1 MRFLGW
7 ILLVSALALGTP
19 GRSPIGLCSF
29 DVPPYLPLATATKWG
44 TPNLTVE
51 YHEEYIRDEKQA
63 KDFERL
69 YAGLRAEHGK
79 KLGESGAEVD
89 GKDGKIIT
97 TYESGITAQSLFV
110 RHGDYYLCWKVW
122 GLGADEAKIADV
134 AKFVRQSIRFDKAN
148 ATLEFNREVRDPSGK
163 LSLTLPST
171 FGGGGKR
178 YSDGQVILTLTPLR
192 EGGEA
197 TQSQFAYNFTPDG
210 FEPYL
215 RRSHVE
221 MGPHSVGLICS
232 TSRDGRL
239 ESQMVMLTSDE
250 SSVVLSFMGPVNLR
264 DKIKFLRETIVSKA
278 QWAGKSSED

>member
-1 MRFLGW
+1 MG
-7 ILLVSALALGTP
+7 ALALGTP
-19 GRSPIGLCSF
+19 ARSPIGLCSF
-29 DVPPYLPLATATKWG
+29 DIPPYLGIASGTKWG
-44 TPNLTVE
+44 GSNLMVE
-51 YHEEYIRDEKQA
+51 YHEEYISDAKQA

-79 KLGESGAEVD
+79 KLGESGTEVD
-89 GKDGKIIT
+89 GKSGKIIT
-97 TYESGITAQSLFV
+97 TYESGVTSQSLFV

-134 AKFVRQSIRFDKAN
+134 AKYVRESIRFDKAN
-148 ATLEFNREVRDPSGK
+148 ATLEFNREARDPSGR

-178 YSDGQVILTLTPLR
+178 YSDGQIIMMLSSLR

-215 RRSHVE
+215 RRSRVD
-221 MGPHSVGLICS
+221 MGPHSAALICS

-239 ESQMVMLTSDE
+239 ESQMVMLTDDQ